1 MTITLETIKTEHAKV
16 GEMIAIFER
25 QATTTKYAIPSATIT
40 LGPGER
46 YAGIVLDDEG
56 EPAHHL
62 ILLPGDKDGS
72 TWSDAKVWATQQG
85 GELPTRREQSLL
97 YANLKGEFQQKWYWS
112 AETYESDKASAWC
125 QLFNTGGPDYG
136 RKDSSSCRA
145 RAVRRLVIQ

>member
-16 GEMIAIFER
+16 GEMIAMFER
-25 QATTTKYAIPSATIT
+25 QAATTKYAVPAITVTLSA
-40 LGPGER
+40 GER
-46 YAGIVLDDEG
+46 YAGVMLDDEG
-56 EPAHHL
+56 EPSHHL

-72 TWSDAKVWATQQG
+72 TWNDATAWATQQG

-112 AETYESDKASAWC
+112 AETYESDSACAWY
-125 QLFNTGGPDYG
+125 QTFYDGGQYNYL
-136 RKDSSSCRA
+136 KHYSYCRA